1 MFDFWALPYLIG
13 KGMKLQEVVEFHQ
26 HAYRAMS
33 CAIAGENSIPSLNDI
48 ASMFSKTELQPSRYR
63 WEPSVLTE

>member
-1 MFDFWALPYLIG
+1 
-13 KGMKLQEVVEFHQ
+13 MKLQEMVEFHQ

-33 CAIAGENSIPSLNDI
+33 CAIAGENSAPPLNDI
-48 ASMFSKTELQPSRYR
+48 ARMFSKTELQPSRYR